1 MKSSLPGVVI
11 NPSTTTTT
19 TTTSKTHDSEKEKW
33 NKREISKINAEN
45 KENSINEQQKEAA
58 EAVNVNV
65 SVPENSSLAKQPL
78 AEETTTRVIRD
89 PYHMIKITEII
100 EINSKNC
107 SSPSDLGATNTNS
120 CFIEPSSTTTMTTTT
135 TMMNNS
141 ESDENSSVMNCFSEN
156 IDALNASN
164 EKPRPF
170 RFFETRFDSVK
181 SNREESTCL
190 NYVSNSSRSNNL
202 RIPRPKI
209 KFTGKHNQSIILLR
223 MKR

>member
-1 MKSSLPGVVI
+1 MKRSSSLPEVVI

-33 NKREISKINAEN
+33 KREISKINAEN

-58 EAVNVNV
+58 ANVNV
-65 SVPENSSLAKQPL
+65 SVPENSSLANKPST
-78 AEETTTRVIRD
+78 EETTTRVIRD

-100 EINSKNC
+100 EINSKN
-107 SSPSDLGATNTNS
+107 STSPSDLGATNTNS

-141 ESDENSSVMNCFSEN
+141 ESDENSSVNCFSEN
-156 IDALNASN
+156 MDASN
-164 EKPRPF
+164 EKLRPF

-190 NYVSNSSRSNNL
+190 NYVSQSNNL

-209 KFTGKHNQSIILLR
+209 KFTGKHNQ
-223 MKR
+223 

>member
-1 MKSSLPGVVI
+1 MKRSSSLPEVVI
-11 NPSTTTTT
+11 NPSTTT

-33 NKREISKINAEN
+33 NRREISKINAEN
-45 KENSINEQQKEAA
+45 KENSINEQQKETAA
-58 EAVNVNV
+58 DVNVNANV
-65 SVPENSSLAKQPL
+65 SVPENSSLAKPL

-100 EINSKNC
+100 EINSKNS
-107 SSPSDLGATNTNS
+107 SSPSDLGANTTNS

-141 ESDENSSVMNCFSEN
+141 ESDENSSVNCFSEN
-156 IDALNASN
+156 IDASN

-170 RFFETRFDSVK
+170 RFFETRFDSIK

-190 NYVSNSSRSNNL
+190 NYVSNASTSNNL

-209 KFTGKHNQSIILLR
+209 KFTGKQNQ
-223 MKR
+223 